1 MIYCPSCGIANREGS
16 RFCNECGA
24 KLPTSTS
31 VRCPQCGSP
40 NAPNTIFCE
49 KCGTRLIAPLAPD
62 EPDEPEPTPVKKGL
76 SLPSKLSPAPA
87 SDDEDIPD
95 WLSQLAGDTPA
106 SSPDTPAETA
116 RDGAARN
123 EETPPDWLSNLMAA
137 QPAPDQPPAVDQPAA
152 DETPDWLT
160 NLRPATSEDVP
171 DWLNQLDA
179 NQVAAASEAEEETP
193 EWLRQLSVAADVPAE
208 PETPATPALPSG
220 LDWSQALREA
230 AAESES
236 PLADDV
242 PDWLSGLGAAAE
254 SPEAE
259 PAAAIEPAPLPD
271 VPETPADDLPDWLG
285 HLDQPEAPAAP
296 VEESRPQ
303 TDWLGQLR
311 AAAPVLEEE
320 PAAEDDQSAAQPAAS
335 ADAEWLSA
343 LGVAGPA
350 DARDQSPPASVEE
363 PSAEG
368 GIPDWLSALGLAA
381 PTAEPGQP
389 AEPPAWS
396 SEQAESTAEVSPAAE
411 LPDWLTT
418 ADQGIAEVPEGEESK
433 PQADWLGQLR
443 AAAPLPEDEYAAEE
457 VVHAADETPDWV
469 RDLGPSPDR
478 PVTDED
484 KPQTDWLGQL
494 RAAAPLLEEDSADEE
509 SAPAELPAWLTTDSE
524 PKTDSLSTGRP
535 GDEAETPDWARDLG
549 LSVGATAAAGAVSDI
564 PDWLRSSEGSVPT
577 ETPEALQ
584 PMRDQAA
591 EEIPDWLHASDQIAS
606 VDESEGRPPEPI
618 STLTDDEIP
627 DWLRSVA
634 VSAEEAEPS
643 LPVET
648 PAAQIEGED
657 VPDWLRPVRETA
669 VADQAEQAALE
680 PATATGT
687 PEWLQT
693 LDVSGI
699 GAEAATEPGSEW
711 PSGAQGSIE
720 PPETAEIEA
729 GEIPSWLTA
738 LRPEEAA
745 PSSTSGPVSEEEP
758 MRLDVEVSKEG
769 PAAAELPEWLTSLRE
784 RRPAAP
790 TQPAEAQP
798 PVPGLTQAEIPAW
811 LEALRPT
818 GGEGAGQPAPD
829 EAGEVE
835 KEGILAGVAQVLPP
849 APLMGEVQGQPTRLN
864 VEISAEDIARAG
876 VLQQLLSRGASMP
889 QAAPPLPGYAAA
901 RRPVQ
906 WLLAALLLAAVI
918 VPFLLPSRLSILPQ
932 VQTLPASPLLR
943 QAVSQVAA
951 LPSAANVLVVFD
963 YDATQA
969 GEMDQLADALLRH
982 LLARNANLTAVSLNP
997 IGPGLAQTAWDAIE
1011 PELRSQGAWRNLGYV
1026 AGQSIGVQ
1034 DALLKAGP
1042 VDLVVELAASPDALR
1057 WWVEQRQAIGH
1068 PAPLIAGVSAAAE
1081 SLTLPYAQSRQV
1093 AGLISGAAGAT
1104 VYAREAA
1111 VLTPETTAMKQVQLE
1126 SLTLANW
1133 LMAVIVLIA
1142 LAAVLFGRTR
1152 KGGPA

>member
-62 EPDEPEPTPVKKGL
+62 EPDEPEPAPVKKGL
-76 SLPSKLSPAPA
+76 SLPSKLSQTPA

-95 WLSQLAGDTPA
+95 WLSQLSGEA
-106 SSPDTPAETA
+106 PAEPSADAST
-116 RDGAARN
+116 
-123 EETPPDWLSNLMAA
+123 ETTPTDDAPPDWLSNLMAA
-137 QPAPDQPPAVDQPAA
+137 PPAPDQPPAVDQSAA

-160 NLRPATSEDVP
+160 SLRPAAGEDVP

-179 NQVAAASEAEEETP
+179 NQVSAAGEAAEEETP
-193 EWLRQLSVAADVPAE
+193 EWLRQLSVAAEVPAE
-208 PETPATPALPSG
+208 SELPATPALSSG
-220 LDWSQALREA
+220 LEWSQALREA
-230 AAESES
+230 ATEGES

-259 PAAAIEPAPLPD
+259 PAAPIGPAPLPD
-271 VPETPADDLPDWLG
+271 IPATPADDLPDWLS
-285 HLDQPEAPAAP
+285 HLDQTEAAAATT
-296 VEESRPQ
+296 EESRPQ

-311 AAAPVLEEE
+311 AAAPTLEEE
-320 PAAEDDQSAAQPAAS
+320 PAAEDEQPAAS
-335 ADAEWLSA
+335 TDAEWLSA
-343 LGVAGPA
+343 LGITGPA
-350 DARDQSPPASVEE
+350 AAPDQPPSAPVEE
-363 PSAEG
+363 PPAEG
-368 GIPDWLSALGLAA
+368 EIPDWLSALGLAA
-381 PTAEPGQP
+381 PTVKPEQP
-389 AEPPAWS
+389 AELPAWS
-396 SEQAESTAEVSPAAE
+396 NEQPESTADVSSAAAE

-418 ADQGIAEVPEGEESK
+418 VDQGIAEAPEGEESK
-433 PQADWLGQLR
+433 PQTDWLGQLR

-457 VVHAADETPDWV
+457 VVHAADETPDWA
-469 RDLGPSPDR
+469 RDLGPSTDR
-478 PVTDED
+478 PVTDEE

-549 LSVGATAAAGAVSDI
+549 LSVSATVAAGAASDI
-564 PDWLRSSEGSVPT
+564 PDWLRSSAEPAPT
-577 ETPEALQ
+577 EAPEVPQ
-584 PMRDQAA
+584 PTRDQAA
-591 EEIPDWLHASDQIAS
+591 EEIPDWLRAPDQIVP
-606 VDESEGRPPEPI
+606 VDESEGRPTEPI

-627 DWLRSVA
+627 DWLRT
-634 VSAEEAEPS
+634 
-643 LPVET
+643 VET
-648 PAAQIEGED
+648 PAKEAERPLPVEETSAAQIEEDED
-657 VPDWLRPVRETA
+657 VPDWLRTVRETA
-669 VADQAEQAALE
+669 IVDQAEQAALE
-680 PATATGT
+680 PATATET

-693 LDVSGI
+693 LDVSGT

-711 PSGAQGSIE
+711 PSRAEGSIE

-729 GEIPSWLTA
+729 GELPSWITA

-745 PSSTSGPVSEEEP
+745 PSSTFEPVSEEEP
-758 MRLDVEVSKEG
+758 RRPDAEVSEVA
-769 PAAAELPEWLTSLRE
+769 PATELPEWLASLRE

-790 TQPAEAQP
+790 AQPPEVQP

-818 GGEGAGQPAPD
+818 SGEGAGRPAPE

-849 APLMGEVQGQPTRLN
+849 APLMGEVQGQPTRLK

-901 RRPVQ
+901 RRPMQ

-918 VPFLLPSRLSILPQ
+918 APFLLPSRLSILPQ

-1034 DALLKAGP
+1034 EALLKAGP
-1042 VDLVVELAASPDALR
+1042 IDLVVELAASPDALR
-1057 WWVEQRQAIGH
+1057 WWIEQRQAVGH

-1081 SLTLPYAQSRQV
+1081 SLALPYAQSRQV
-1093 AGLISGAAGAT
+1093 TGLISGAAGAT

-1111 VLTPETTAMKQVQLE
+1111 VLTPETTTMKQVQLE

-1142 LAAVLFGRTR
+1142 LVAVLFGRTR

>member
-40 NAPNTIFCE
+40 NAPNAIFCE
-49 KCGTRLIAPLAPD
+49 KCGTRLIASLAPD

-76 SLPSKLSPAPA
+76 SLPSKLSQTPA

-95 WLSQLAGDTPA
+95 WLSQLSGDTPE

-116 RDGAARN
+116 KDSAARN
-123 EETPPDWLSNLMAA
+123 DDAPPDWLANLVAA
-137 QPAPDQPPAVDQPAA
+137 QPASDQPSAA
-152 DETPDWLT
+152 DETPDWLSS
-160 NLRPATSEDVP
+160 LRPAASEDVP

-179 NQVAAASEAEEETP
+179 KQAAAPSEAAEEEETP

-230 AAESES
+230 ATESES

-254 SPEAE
+254 AAEAA
-259 PAAAIEPAPLPD
+259 PTASIESAPLPD
-271 VPETPADDLPDWLG
+271 IPAPSADDLPDWLG

-296 VEESRPQ
+296 AEVSRPQ

-311 AAAPVLEEE
+311 AAAPLLEEE
-320 PAAEDDQSAAQPAAS
+320 PTVEDDQSAAQPAAS

-343 LGVAGPA
+343 LGITGPA
-350 DARDQSPPASVEE
+350 AAPDQPPSAPEE
-363 PSAEG
+363 PPAEG
-368 GIPDWLSALGLAA
+368 GIPDWLSALGLTA
-381 PTAEPGQP
+381 PAVEPEQP
-389 AEPPAWS
+389 AELPTWS
-396 SEQAESTAEVSPAAE
+396 SQQPESAPEVSPAAE
-411 LPDWLTT
+411 LPDWLAT
-418 ADQGIAEVPEGEESK
+418 ADQPITAVPEGEE
-433 PQADWLGQLR
+433 P
-443 AAAPLPEDEYAAEE
+443 
-457 VVHAADETPDWV
+457 
-469 RDLGPSPDR
+469 
-478 PVTDED
+478 

-494 RAAAPLLEEDSADEE
+494 RAAAPLLEEDSTAEE
-509 SAPAELPAWLTTDSE
+509 VAPAELPAWLTGSMAETNLPS
-524 PKTDSLSTGRP
+524 GAQP
-535 GDEAETPDWARDLG
+535 GDESETPAWARDLG
-549 LSVGATAAAGAVSDI
+549 LSMGAAAGAVSDL
-564 PDWLRSSEGSVPT
+564 PDWLRSSEEPLPT

-584 PMRDQAA
+584 PEGDQTA
-591 EEIPDWLHASDQIAS
+591 EEIPDWLRASDQIAS
-606 VDESEGRPPEPI
+606 TDESEGQPTEPI
-618 STLTDDEIP
+618 SALADDEIP
-627 DWLRSVA
+627 DWLRSV
-634 VSAEEAEPS
+634 
-643 LPVET
+643 
-648 PAAQIEGED
+648 
-657 VPDWLRPVRETA
+657 RETA
-669 VADQAEQAALE
+669 VVDQADQVAVESETAAE
-680 PATATGT
+680 T
-687 PEWLQT
+687 PDWLKT
-693 LDVSGI
+693 LDVSSA
-699 GAEAATEPGSEW
+699 GAEAATEPDIEW
-711 PSGAQGSIE
+711 PSRAEGSIE

-729 GEIPSWLTA
+729 GELPSWITE

-745 PSSTSGPVSEEEP
+745 PPSSIFEPLPQEAPRRPAAEVSEEA
-758 MRLDVEVSKEG
+758 
-769 PAAAELPEWLTSLRE
+769 PAPATPSAELPEWLASLRE

-790 TQPAEAQP
+790 AQPAEVQP

-818 GGEGAGQPAPD
+818 GTEGAGQPAPD

-849 APLMGEVQGQPTRLN
+849 APQMGEVQGQPTRLN

-906 WLLAALLLAAVI
+906 WFLAVLLLAAVI
-918 VPFLLPSRLSILPQ
+918 VPFLLPSRLSILPR

-951 LPSAANVLVVFD
+951 LPSAANVLIVFD

-1034 DALLKAGP
+1034 EALLKAGP
-1042 VDLVVELAASPDALR
+1042 IDLVVELAASPDALR
-1057 WWVEQRQAIGH
+1057 WWIEQRQAIGH

-1081 SLTLPYAQSRQV
+1081 SLALPYAQSRQV

-1142 LAAVLFGRTR
+1142 LVAVLFGRAR